1 MPEVKEKKIETLSDV
16 TVRFAGDSGDGM
28 QLTGT
33 QFSDTTAWV
42 GNDLSTLP
50 DYPAEIRAP
59 AGTLY
64 GVSGFQLHFSSNDV
78 NTPGDV
84 PDVLVA
90 MNPAALKKN
99 LPELRPN
106 GTIIVNTDSFD
117 SKNLK
122 LAKYESNPLE
132 DDTLDG
138 YHVHEVPITSLTKN
152 ALEDSSL
159 SLKEVSRCKNFF
171 ALGLMYWLYNRPLE
185 KTEEWLNIKFK
196 NKPELAKANIIAMKS
211 GYNFGEITEIFTTR
225 YKVDPA
231 KLPKGTYRNISGN
244 EATALGFLTASV
256 KSNLPLFLGSYPI
269 TPASDILQYLST
281 YKNFGVKTMQ
291 AEDEIA
297 GITAAL
303 GAAFTGHLA
312 LTTTSGPGMALKAE
326 AIGLAVMTELPI
338 VIVNVQRGGPSTGLP
353 TKTEQ
358 ADLLQAFC
366 GRNGESPV
374 CVIAAQTPRD
384 CFYQAIEAAR
394 IALKFM
400 TPVILLTDGYIA
412 NGSEPWRI
420 PDIEDLPDVHKEFR
434 TEKEGF
440 FPYIR
445 DENLARPWAIPGTPG
460 LEHRIGG
467 LETDDITGNINYEPD
482 NHDKMVRIRNQ
493 KIQNIAN
500 DIPELKVDGDNSGD
514 LLVLGWG
521 GTYGT
526 LKDAVRLG
534 RKKGYKVSHAH
545 LRYINPL
552 PKNTKDVLKSFSKV
566 LIPEINL
573 GQLASLIKSE
583 FLIEV
588 EQYNLVRGLPFK
600 TEDVLG
606 KITELLGGNNGK

>member
-28 QLTGT
+28 QLAGT
-33 QFSDTTAWV
+33 QFTDTTAWV

-64 GVSGFQLHFSSNDV
+64 GVSGFQLHFSSSDV

-196 NKPELAKANIIAMKS
+196 NKPELAKANIKAMKS

-338 VIVNVQRGGPSTGLP
+338 IIVNVQRGGPSTGLP

-358 ADLLQAFC
+358 ADLLQAVC

-384 CFYQAIEAAR
+384 CFYLAIEAAR

-420 PDIEDLPDVHKEFR
+420 PDIEDLPDFHKEYR

-440 FPYIR
+440 FPYSR
-445 DENLARPWAIPGTPG
+445 DENLVRPWAIPGTPG

-493 KIQNIAN
+493 KIQNIAD
-500 DIPELKVDGDNSGD
+500 DIPELKVDGDDSGD

-600 TEDVLG
+600 TENVLR